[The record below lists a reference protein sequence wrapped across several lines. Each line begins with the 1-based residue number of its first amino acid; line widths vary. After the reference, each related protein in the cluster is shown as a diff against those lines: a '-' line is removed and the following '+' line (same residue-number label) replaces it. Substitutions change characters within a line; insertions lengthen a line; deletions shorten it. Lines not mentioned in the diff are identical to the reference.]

1 MDSDATTSPEDSMV
15 GTWAGSGAVS
25 LGFETEASEVAV
37 SLGLETDASELA
49 FPVISELVGE
59 GVTLECLVGQLQV

>member
-25 LGFETEASEVAV
+25 LGFETEASELV
-37 SLGLETDASELA
+37 

>member
-15 GTWAGSGAVS
+15 GILAGSGAVS
-25 LGFETEASEVAV
+25 LKLETEASEL
-37 SLGLETDASELA
+37 S
-49 FPVISELVGE
+49 FPVISELAGE